1 MKKSRRMLAI
11 LVCLVLVVSMAVVA
25 SAATSTTFF
34 NKKSGGY
41 QCQGYGSID
50 GCACSAVFNAK
61 ALPMQQ
67 IVPDADCASEIY
79 LLAFDSFGDRIGAEV
94 TTGTVNAAAVY
105 SGVTAIEDI
114 YCTFEFN
121 GEDLGGYLLMAD

>member
-1 MKKSRRMLAI
+1 MKNRRMLAM

-25 SAATSTTFF
+25 SAAISTTFF

-41 QCQGYGSID
+41 QCLGYGSID
-50 GCACSAVFNAK
+50 GYVCSASFNAK

-67 IVPDADCASEIY
+67 IIPDVDCVSEIH
-79 LLAFDSFGDRIGAEV
+79 LLAFDSFGDNIGAEV
-94 TTGTVNAAAVY
+94 TTGTVNADAVY
-105 SGVTAIEDI
+105 SGGTVIEDI

-121 GEDLGGYLLMAD
+121 GEDLGGYLLMG